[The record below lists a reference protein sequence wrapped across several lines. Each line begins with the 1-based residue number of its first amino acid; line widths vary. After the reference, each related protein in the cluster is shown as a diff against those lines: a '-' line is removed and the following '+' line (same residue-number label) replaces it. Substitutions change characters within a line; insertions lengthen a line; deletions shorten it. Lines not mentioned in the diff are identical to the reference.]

1 MKRNVILM
9 GGKTYVLSLPHS
21 WVKKYGIKKGEELDV
36 EERGNQVIVST
47 ERSSDGGEIEVDFSA
62 LNEMIGR
69 AVGGLYKAGYDKV
82 RVKFETKEQLQKIE
96 ETLHRTCVGFQITKQ
111 DENYVLIECLSEV
124 LPDEFDKSLKRLFFS
139 IESMNQ
145 DLVEAMENKDIEALK
160 KIIEKDDQIN
170 RLADFCRRVL
180 NKDETQIILSSGSV
194 YYIVEQLERLGDY
207 YKAIARRLIDR
218 KIGFTKKDVDLFKA
232 LGEYF
237 ILLRELYYDFNLEKY
252 ELFGVR
258 RKELLSM
265 IPEKSDLLWYQGFIL
280 ETVFEMNGILATQRL

>member
-111 DENYVLIECLSEV
+111 DENYVLIECLS
-124 LPDEFDKSLKRLFFS
+124 
-139 IESMNQ
+139 
-145 DLVEAMENKDIEALK
+145 
-160 KIIEKDDQIN
+160 
-170 RLADFCRRVL
+170 
-180 NKDETQIILSSGSV
+180 
-194 YYIVEQLERLGDY
+194 
-207 YKAIARRLIDR
+207 
-218 KIGFTKKDVDLFKA
+218 
-232 LGEYF
+232 
-237 ILLRELYYDFNLEKY
+237 
-252 ELFGVR
+252 
-258 RKELLSM
+258 
-265 IPEKSDLLWYQGFIL
+265 
-280 ETVFEMNGILATQRL
+280 